1 MERTEIM
8 NEIFSTFRMNNKR
21 RNMLYEFLLKDRL
34 IMKEKTHEMKS
45 KVSQSLIAESL
56 AR

>member
-1 MERTEIM
+1 
-8 NEIFSTFRMNNKR
+8 
-21 RNMLYEFLLKDRL
+21 MLYEFLLKDRL